1 MRKTAGRCASQIPG
15 SLGGIMSRLPALVLL
30 VLALTLS
37 GCGPKAPGEKNVDII
52 DAEQALE
59 LVEDGALL
67 VDVQDFLRYNRA
79 HIAGA
84 VNVSR
89 ADIVVNYPVPGLV
102 APPEQ
107 IEDIMSYVGI
117 GKDTMVVAYDANA
130 NMDAARLWWTL
141 KYYGHDS
148 VRVVSGGMDA
158 LEAAGAEVTAEMPI
172 EESAAFSA
180 SAPRSEMLIDMAG
193 VRAQVDNPD
202 PDTVL
207 VDVRSLEEYSEG
219 TIPGSICLDYTGNN
233 FPDGTYRPVQHIR
246 IRYLEQGID
255 YDNRIIVYCVTS
267 MRAAQT
273 YLALYNA
280 GYRDILLYDGG
291 WVEWS
296 ADPDNP
302 VQAPEETTIEATTS
316 DIS

>member
-1 MRKTAGRCASQIPG
+1 MR
-15 SLGGIMSRLPALVLL
+15 RLPVLALVA
-30 VLALTLS
+30 LALTLS
-37 GCGPKAPGEKNVDII
+37 GCGPKAPGEKNVDIV

-59 LVEDGALL
+59 LVDNGALL

-79 HIAGA
+79 HVAGA

-89 ADIVVNYPVPGLV
+89 ADIVINYPVPGLV
-102 APPEQ
+102 APIEQ
-107 IEDIMSYVGI
+107 IEDVMGYVGI
-117 GKDTMVVAYDANA
+117 GNDTMVVAYDANA

-148 VRVVSGGMDA
+148 VKVVSGGMDA
-158 LEAAGAEVTAEMPI
+158 LEAAGAEITADMPNMV
-172 EESAAFSA
+172 SAVFRA
-180 SAPRSEMLIDMAG
+180 SSPRSDMLIDMAG
-193 VRAQVDNPD
+193 VRSQVDDPD
-202 PDTVL
+202 PGTL
-207 VDVRSLEEYSEG
+207 LLDVRSIEEFGEG
-219 TIPGSICLDYTGNN
+219 TIPGSIYLDYAGNN
-233 FPDGTYRPVQHIR
+233 YPDGTYRPVRHIR
-246 IRYLEQGID
+246 IRYLEEGID
-255 YDNRIIVYCVTS
+255 YDDRIIVYCVTS

-296 ADPDNP
+296 SDSENP
-302 VQAPEETTIEATTS
+302 VQAVDERTIQPASS

>member
-1 MRKTAGRCASQIPG
+1 MRS
-15 SLGGIMSRLPALVLL
+15 LPALAL
-30 VLALTLS
+30 VALTLILA
-37 GCGPKAPGEKNVDII
+37 GCGPRAAGEKNADIV

-59 LVEDGALL
+59 LVRDGALL

-89 ADIVVNYPVPGLV
+89 ADIVINYPVPGLV

-107 IEDIMSYVGI
+107 IEEVMSDRGI
-117 GKDTMVVAYDANA
+117 GSDTLVLAYDANA

-148 VRVVSGGMDA
+148 VKVVSGGLDA
-158 LEAAGAEVTAEMPI
+158 LEAAGAEITSEV
-172 EESAAFSA
+172 SAVVPAVFKA

-193 VRAQVDNPD
+193 VREQVED
-202 PDTVL
+202 PEPGTVL
-207 VDVRSLEEYSEG
+207 IDVRSLDEYTEG

-233 FPDGTYRPVQHIR
+233 YPDGTYRPVQHIR
-246 IRYLEQGID
+246 IRYLEEGID
-255 YDNRIIVYCVTS
+255 YNDSVIVYCVTS

-280 GYRDILLYDGG
+280 GYRDIKLYDGG
-291 WVEWS
+291 WIEWS
-296 ADPDNP
+296 ADPENP
-302 VQAPEETTIEATTS
+302 VQTPEEATIRATTS

>member
-1 MRKTAGRCASQIPG
+1 MR
-15 SLGGIMSRLPALVLL
+15 RLP
-30 VLALTLS
+30 VLALVALALILT
-37 GCGPKAPGEKNVDII
+37 GCGPKAPGEKNMDIVDA
-52 DAEQALE
+52 DEALE

-79 HIAGA
+79 HVAGA

-89 ADIVVNYPVPGLV
+89 ADIVINYPIPGIV

-107 IEDIMSYVGI
+107 IEDVMSYVGI
-117 GKDTMVVAYDANA
+117 GPDTLVIAYDDNA

-141 KYYGHDS
+141 KYYGHDL
-148 VRVVSGGMDA
+148 VKVVSGGFVA
-158 LEAAGAEVTAEMPI
+158 LEEAGAEVTSEMPNV
-172 EESAAFSA
+172 EPAVFTA
-180 SAPRSEMLIDMAG
+180 SAPRDDMRIEMTG
-193 VRAQVDNPD
+193 VREQVED
-202 PDTVL
+202 PDRNTVL
-207 VDVRSLEEYSEG
+207 LDVRSIDEVEEG
-219 TIPGSICLDYTGNN
+219 TIPGSICLNYTGNN
-233 FPDGTYRPVQHIR
+233 YPDGTYRPVSHIR
-246 IRYLEQGID
+246 IRYLEEGID
-255 YDNRIIVYCVTS
+255 YDDRVIVYCVTS

-302 VQAPEETTIEATTS
+302 VQAIEQETVQPSTS